1 MKNGENTSVF
11 ARNRMTEVINETYV
25 AFQYINTKQNPADI
39 PARGLSAKELK
50 NYKLRWYGPEWLLQ
64 DPNEWLQ

>member
-1 MKNGENTSVF
+1 
-11 ARNRMTEVINETYV
+11 MTEVINETYV